1 MRKPLCLFNDFLKSP
16 PLQRESVL
24 KPYNITEIEPSQ
36 PSRQLALLYAFQLHI
51 LTPILARKPQKT
63 LLELLRYPQPLA
75 ASLDDIYIFL
85 YTRNRTCRSFVRHS
99 FRI

>member
-1 MRKPLCLFNDFLKSP
+1 MRKPLCLLNDFLKSP

-36 PSRQLALLYAFQLHI
+36 QSRQLALLYAFQLHI
-51 LTPILARKPQKT
+51 LTPILTKKTQKT

-75 ASLDDIYIFL
+75 ASLDDIYIL
-85 YTRNRTCRSFVRHS
+85 VHS
-99 FRI
+99 